1 MFSCFAGVGRLDHL
15 PEREL
20 LGGRYPQ
27 ESQSKNN
34 VCQGINVTEK
44 GYYPSSYIGFTRGTG
59 LVGPFIDNIIYKI
72 YNKSNADQEFRVT
85 QQPAIVMGDHEIDL
99 VDAEQDDKRAT
110 YNPEI
115 RAEIDHPAED
125 EIFGYPNGAGDR
137 QDQVGQVFPGPE
149 EPPNAELPENQD
161 PFQKGIRIGDAGIAD
176 LPVIDEVMTK
186 AVSDQSCQ
194 AHQKEGLISF
204 TDTAETNQPRD
215 AGYGRNYKA

>member
-27 ESQSKNN
+27 ESHSKNN

-85 QQPAIVMGDHEIDL
+85 QQPAIVVGDHEIDL
-99 VDAEQDDKRAT
+99 VDAEQDDKCT
-110 YNPEI
+110 VYDTEI
-115 RAEIDHPAED
+115 RREIAHFAED
-125 EIFGYPNGAGDR
+125 QILGHPDGTGDR
-137 QDQVGQVFPGPE
+137 QDQVSQILSCPK
-149 EPPNAELPENQD
+149 EPPNVKLPENQD
-161 PFQKGIRIGDAGIAD
+161 PFQEGIGIGDAGVAAD
-176 LPVIDEVMTK
+176 LPVMDQVMTK
-186 AVSDQSCQ
+186 AVGDQSCQ
-194 AHQKEGLISF
+194 AHKKEGLISF
-204 TDTAETNQPRD
+204 TDTAETNQPRN
-215 AGYGRNYKA
+215 AG